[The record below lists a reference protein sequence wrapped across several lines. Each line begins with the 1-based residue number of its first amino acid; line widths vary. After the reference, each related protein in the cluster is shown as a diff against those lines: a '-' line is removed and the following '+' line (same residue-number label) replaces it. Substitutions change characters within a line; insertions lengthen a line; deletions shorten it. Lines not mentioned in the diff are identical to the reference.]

1 MRVLYL
7 FIIEKLK
14 KNIRKAWFSPPS
26 TNGEENQKGKWEG
39 IGKEKGKGMEK
50 WGKKVKEREKGR

>member
-14 KNIRKAWFSPPS
+14 KNIRKAWFSSPLVD
-26 TNGEENQKGKWEG
+26 GGENQEGKWEG

-50 WGKKVKEREKGR
+50 MG